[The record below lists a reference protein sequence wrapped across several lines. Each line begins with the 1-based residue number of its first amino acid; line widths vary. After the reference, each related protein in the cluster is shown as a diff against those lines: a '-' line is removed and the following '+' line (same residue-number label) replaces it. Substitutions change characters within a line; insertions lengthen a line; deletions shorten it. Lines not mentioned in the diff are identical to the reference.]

1 MQETLEI
8 KELNTDDIKFLKRKL
23 NQGYVLSFFSV
34 LFFIVLP
41 IYLIYLAINK
51 PEDEERGFAILMIVV
66 IFAFWIYVTI
76 QAIIMV
82 VERKRGLLLQK
93 KIEGNTKVLKKEIL
107 NDKGFDSDR
116 PSHEITIYS
125 QVEEKYRNVS
135 IHERDYEKIEIDDFV
150 SITYFTMNTSI
161 KALIFKDKN
170 LKYKHFTSQRDV
182 L

>member
-107 NDKGFDSDR
+107 NDKGLIR
-116 PSHEITIYS
+116 
-125 QVEEKYRNVS
+125 
-135 IHERDYEKIEIDDFV
+135 IDLL
-150 SITYFTMNTSI
+150 M
-161 KALIFKDKN
+161 K
-170 LKYKHFTSQRDV
+170 
-182 L
+182 